1 MEAKKSK
8 ADVESSEGKMSVAPD
23 GKEKSEDALISRE
36 EEGGEKE

>member
-1 MEAKKSK
+1 
-8 ADVESSEGKMSVAPD
+8 MSVAPD